1 MAGSWCR
8 PAVALHPNRGQLP
21 SLPSQCVQAAL
32 PGMLER
38 RQGRIVLVASTLSI
52 LGLAGGQPLWLVAQ
66 VLCAQ
71 RDAAQRDAAGQGAL
85 VSMLAMLATNCNC
98 FSGACCLLAP
108 TGYASYAP
116 SKWAVRGLADCLHNE
131 LQGTGVHISVAYP
144 PDTGERGCGWA
155 SMQRAGGCCTA
166 RRLLAAC

>member
-1 MAGSWCR
+1 
-8 PAVALHPNRGQLP
+8 
-21 SLPSQCVQAAL
+21 
-32 PGMLER
+32 
-38 RQGRIVLVASTLSI
+38 
-52 LGLAGGQPLWLVAQ
+52 
-66 VLCAQ
+66 
-71 RDAAQRDAAGQGAL
+71 
-85 VSMLAMLATNCNC
+85 MLATNCNC

-155 SMQRAGGCCTA
+155 SMQRAGDVALRAACL
-166 RRLLAAC
+166 LLAEQLPLPALGWQLCRCKPVICAHSRTHLPQHSSNGAS